1 MSKAVF
7 IDRDGVISSPFI
19 RNGKSISPRKFKEFK
34 LLPKV
39 KKGILELKKKN
50 FLTIVITNQPDI
62 SKEKLDIQEVNK
74 MNNFLINTLGLDD
87 LYMCP
92 HQDTDNCKCRKPKT
106 EMLKKSI
113 IKYNIDISKS
123 YVIGDRKTDILMA
136 NKIKCKS
143 IFINRKYLEES
154 PITQTIT
161 MPSFYK
167 AAQYIAV
174 SKG

>member
-1 MSKAVF
+1 M
-7 IDRDGVISSPFI
+7 
-19 RNGKSISPRKFKEFK
+19 
-34 LLPKV
+34 
-39 KKGILELKKKN
+39 
-50 FLTIVITNQPDI
+50 TIVITNQPDI
-62 SKEKLDIQEVNK
+62 SKGILDIQEVNK
-74 MNNFLINTLGLDD
+74 MNNFLINYLGLDD
-87 LYMCP
+87 LFMCP
-92 HQDTDNCKCRKPKT
+92 HQDSDNCKCRKPKT
-106 EMLKKSI
+106 GMLLTSIKKF
-113 IKYNIDISKS
+113 NIDISKS